1 MKNENITKYM
11 TCPRIKNRQNV
22 QLHLCSY
29 TQTNHNRYVDFLH
42 GKIVD

>member
-1 MKNENITKYM
+1 MKILQNICHVLELKIDKYD
-11 TCPRIKNRQNV
+11 

-29 TQTNHNRYVDFLH
+29 TQTYHDRYVDFLH